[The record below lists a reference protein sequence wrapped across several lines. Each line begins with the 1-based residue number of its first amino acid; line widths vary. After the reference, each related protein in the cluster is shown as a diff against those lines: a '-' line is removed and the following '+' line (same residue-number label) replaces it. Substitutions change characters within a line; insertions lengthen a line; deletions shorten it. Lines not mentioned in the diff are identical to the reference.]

1 MTGYLALVLHA
12 HLPFVRHPEHERF
25 LEEDWL
31 YEAITETYLPLLD
44 MFERLV
50 RDGVE
55 FRVTMSMTPPLIAML
70 DDELLRSRYLA
81 HVDRLIEL
89 TELEIERTRE
99 EEPAFQELAWWYH
112 RHLSRARWLFAD
124 RYQRDLVGAFARI
137 QDLGRLEI
145 ITCGATHGFLPL
157 LKESPAAV
165 RAQIMVA
172 RDHYLRRFGRPPR
185 GIWLPE
191 CAYYHGLEE
200 LLREA
205 EIRFFLVDTHG
216 LGLAEPQPRYSC
228 YAPVYTP
235 AGPAAFARDPES
247 SSEVWS
253 AQSGYPGD
261 PVYRDFYR
269 DLGYDREEPYI
280 TPYIHPDGIRI
291 FTGIKYFAVTGTG
304 KQKKPYNRV
313 WALNRAAEHAQD
325 FLDKRRTQIEGIH
338 TVLGRPPIV
347 VAPYDAELFGHWWFE
362 GPMFLEFLLRKI
374 HFDQDEIVATTPF
387 DYLRREPIQQVA
399 QPAESSWGED
409 GYWKVWL
416 NEKNDWI
423 YPHLHRG
430 AARLQDLLRR
440 RRSGAPAAELRVLR
454 QMARE
459 LLLAQSSDWA
469 FLINAGT
476 ATDYATKRMRTHVAR
491 FRRLDA
497 MLANGALDEAAL
509 AEIEERDN
517 LFPRLNLDHWR

>member
-25 LEEDWL
+25 LEEDWFF
-31 YEAITETYLPLLD
+31 EAITETYLPLLD
-44 MFERLV
+44 MFERLI
-50 RDGVE
+50 RDGVD
-55 FRVTMSMTPPLIAML
+55 FRMTMSMTPPLISML

-89 TELEIERTRE
+89 STKEIERTRRE
-99 EEPAFQELAWWYH
+99 DPAFQELAWWYH
-112 RHLSRARWLFAD
+112 RYLSRTRWLFSD
-124 RYQRDLVGAFARI
+124 RFQCDLVGAFARI

-157 LKESPAAV
+157 LRESPAAV

-172 RDHYLRRFGRPPR
+172 RDHYFARFGRPPR

-191 CAYYHGLEE
+191 CAYFPGLEE
-200 LLREA
+200 LLRES
-205 EIRFFLVDTHG
+205 EIRFFMLDTHG
-216 LGLAEPQPRYSC
+216 VRLAEPRPRYGC
-228 YAPVYTP
+228 HAPVYTP

-253 AQSGYPGD
+253 AEAGYPGNA
-261 PVYRDFYR
+261 VYRDFYR
-269 DLGYDREEPYI
+269 DLGYDRDEEYI
-280 TPYIHPDGIRI
+280 APYIHPDGIRI
-291 FTGIKYFAVTGTG
+291 FTGIKYFAVSGRG
-304 KQKKPYNRV
+304 KRKLPYNRV
-313 WALNRAAEHAQD
+313 WALAKAADHAQD
-325 FLDKRRTQIEGIH
+325 FLDKRRAQMRGIH
-338 TVLGRPPIV
+338 SVLGRPPIV

-362 GPMFLEFLLRKI
+362 GPMFIEYLLRKI
-374 HFDQDEIVATTPF
+374 HHDQDDIVVTTPYE
-387 DYLRREPIQQVA
+387 YLAREPIQQVA
-399 QPAESSWGED
+399 NPATSSWGED

-423 YPHLHRG
+423 YPHLHRAG
-430 AARLQDLLRR
+430 SRLQDQLRR
-440 RRSGAPAAELRVLR
+440 RRSGASAGEMRVLR

-476 ATDYATKRMRTHVAR
+476 ATEYATKRFRTHVAR
-491 FRRLDA
+491 FERLDK
-497 MLANGALDEAAL
+497 MLVAGAIDQEDLV
-509 AEIEERDN
+509 EIEGRDN
-517 LFPRLNLDHWR
+517 IFPRLDLRHWR